1 MVRRVLSIG
10 LVLALGTCLLAVPV
24 REPRVDPF
32 EFFINP
38 VLNKTIDG
46 PDVKKVDNL
55 PLDDLADFDRVLPS
69 TTGTLLLIKTNQ
81 GRNAKL
87 LVQAARQK
95 VEGGKLIPVL
105 LVDRYVTYKEGEER
119 TILTKG
125 EGLKLYP
132 GFRFS
137 LDLGQVVPAEV
148 PGDIALVKDG
158 DTVKIAA
165 LDMARMVLLTRY
177 DKTIEPA
184 KPPKAIIGEP
194 FEPKYFNG
202 EYKLYDDGRRS
213 GKLTLKVDEEGNV
226 VGAYYSDKDGA
237 RYELRGRVGNPSHTI
252 QFTINFPRTEQ
263 VYNGW
268 LFTGDGK
275 ALVGTSRILNRETGF
290 YATRIEE

>member
-1 MVRRVLSIG
+1 MLRLILS
-10 LVLALGTCLLAVPV
+10 VAVVVALGAGLLAVPV
-24 REPRVDPF
+24 KEGKVDPF

-38 VLNKTIDG
+38 VLNKLIDG

-55 PLDDLADFDRVLPS
+55 SLEDLADFDRVVPN
-69 TTGTLLLIKTNQ
+69 TTGTLLIIKTNQ

-95 VEGGKLIPVL
+95 VQGDKLLPVL
-105 LVDRYVTYKEGEER
+105 LIDRYITYKEGEEQ
-119 TILTKG
+119 TILTRG

-158 DTVKIAA
+158 DTVKITA
-165 LDMARMVLLTRY
+165 LDMARMVLLTKY
-177 DKTIEPA
+177 DKAIEPP

-202 EYKLYDDGRRS
+202 TYRLYDDGRRS

-237 RYELRGRVGNPSHTI
+237 RYELRGRVGTPPHTI

-275 ALVGTSRILNRETGF
+275 ALAGTSRILNRETGF